1 MHEWTLTMGINI
13 GESELVCYNH
23 RHNQSLF
30 TEMIIQP
37 IAETAYAQTLSNTR
51 PMSYQGATI

>member
-1 MHEWTLTMGINI
+1 MGINI
-13 GESELVCYNH
+13 GENGLVCYNH

-37 IAETAYAQTLSNTR
+37 IAETAYTQMSSAS
-51 PMSYQGATI
+51 PISYQGATICLKK